1 MGDLTDKKKW
11 LISFSLVYN
20 SGLYINV
27 SQPTEFSKLIYTVLS
42 YVYEIYLLATFDVQN
57 GSLEVKKN
65 ARNVCF
71 TCYFVNG
78 SEVQGCFVKYKCLN
92 TDFSGNITIM
102 RASEHNNTK
111 AFMYVTG
118 IHSSTY
124 NVTFYDVDHNNI
136 TYENDYAVILT
147 YQTVNDISSLHMTS
161 MSSVPSSVYITS
173 SSVPTLSLTTPCTD
187 CDSSKLLYY
196 CHCICSFITIGG
208 TNQDH
213 LLIII
218 PGCEFI

>member
-1 MGDLTDKKKW
+1 MGDLPDKKKW

-42 YVYEIYLLATFDVQN
+42 YVYETCLLATFDVQN
-57 GSLEVKKN
+57 GSLEVKKTTGE
-65 ARNVCF
+65 VCF
-71 TCYFVNG
+71 SCYFVNG
-78 SEVQGCFVKYKCLN
+78 SQAKGCFVKYKCLK
-92 TDFSGNITIM
+92 TDFNGNTTIL
-102 RASEHNNTK
+102 RLSLHTSK
-111 AFMYVTG
+111 GIKCVTG

-136 TYENDYAVILT
+136 TYEDDYAVILT

-161 MSSVPSSVYITS
+161 MSSVPSSVDIIS
-173 SSVPTLSLTTPCTD
+173 SSVPTPSLTTPCRD

-196 CHCICSFITIGG
+196 CHCICHSL
-208 TNQDH
+208 Q
-213 LLIII
+213 
-218 PGCEFI
+218 